1 MLVTTIKAVI
11 RTSALVIFSLTTS
24 SSFNAT
30 AASEISIAVLHE
42 REDESTVVL
51 WDPIA
56 EYLTRKIP
64 GRVFRIFS
72 LPRNQFLLALDQR
85 RIDFLITS
93 GAHYVELEATQ
104 GVSRIA
110 SMEYTLDGRRY
121 SKYGGV
127 IFTRQ
132 DRRDIQSLAD
142 VRGKTLAASQA
153 DSFGDYIAA
162 NAELHA
168 INLHPALDFGVQFIG
183 QPVANTAF
191 SVRDGKVDAGTMRA
205 ETFELL
211 ARDGIIRK
219 QDYRI
224 LNPQKSD
231 DYPTLHTTRLYPSW
245 PIAKAR
251 HTPIELAERVATTLM
266 SMPSD
271 DPAARSSGISGWT
284 IPLDY
289 RSTQQALRDLGLT
302 PYQLPRVNNN
312 TDTLTN
318 YLAWA
323 TALTVFIMILVGSSV
338 FLIVSNMRL
347 HKIEGKLRDHRA
359 KLSGLIQQTTLDL
372 VNARNLATSANT
384 AKTRFLANVTHD
396 LQPPLNSIIGLGE
409 ILKEKLTRCGLPT
422 ERTDVDQIIDA
433 SKQLLNLVSDILDIS
448 RIEEGK
454 VELHPITLNVVHVI
468 TDVLKSVQPIADKHR
483 NILKT
488 VIDDGVGTI
497 RNDVIHFKQLLF
509 NVLKYAC
516 ECTENGLVTLTVQR
530 LQSPLDDEIVLAVRN
545 SNTEIHP
552 FDHSQTLEHFHRF
565 FHSSESELTRRGLGL
580 SISRAY
586 CELMGGQIRLESTP
600 GIGTEVWIKVPAD
613 VDSTPRVVSD
623 KRYDKG
629 QTMVLTNL
637 TEISL

>member
-1 MLVTTIKAVI
+1 MLAAMIKFMFRSSV
-11 RTSALVIFSLTTS
+11 LVFISLTS
-24 SSFNAT
+24 SNLVAA

-42 REDESTVVL
+42 RDDAPTIVH
-51 WDPIA
+51 WNPIA
-56 EYLTRKIP
+56 DYLTKKIP
-64 GRVFRIFS
+64 ETLFRIVS
-72 LPRNQFLLALDQR
+72 LPRNQFLMALDQR

-93 GAHYVELEATQ
+93 GSLYVELEATQ

-110 SMEYTLDGRRY
+110 SMEYTFDGRRY
-121 SKYGGV
+121 SNYGGV
-127 IFTRQ
+127 IFTRH
-132 DRRDIQSLAD
+132 DNLDIQSLAD
-142 VRGKTLAASQA
+142 VRGKALAASQS

-162 NAELHA
+162 SAELYA
-168 INLHPALDFGVQFIG
+168 MNLHPIRDFAVQFTG
-183 QPVANTAF
+183 HPVAKTAF
-191 SVRDGKVDAGTMRA
+191 AVRDRKVDVGTIRA

-231 DYPTLHTTRLYPSW
+231 DYPTLHSTRLYPSW

-251 HTPIELAERVATTLM
+251 HTPLELAERVATTLL

-271 DPAARSSGISGWT
+271 DQTAQLSGISGWT

-289 RSTQQALRDLGLT
+289 LPIQKTLRDLRLA
-302 PYQLPRVNNN
+302 PYESSRVNNKAV
-312 TDTLTN
+312 DLVN
-318 YLAWA
+318 YLTWA
-323 TALTVFIMILVGSSV
+323 IAITILVTILVGSSV
-338 FLIVSNMRL
+338 FLILSNTRL
-347 HKIEGKLRDHRA
+347 QKAEGKLRDHRA
-359 KLSGLIQQTTLDL
+359 KLSDLIQKTSMDL

-409 ILKEKLTRCGLPT
+409 LLKEKLSRCGLPT
-422 ERTDVDQIIDA
+422 ERADVDQIIEA

-454 VELHPITLNVVHVI
+454 VELHPITLHVVHVV
-468 TDVLKSVQPIADKHR
+468 TDVLKSVQPIADKHH

-530 LQSPLDDEIVLAVRN
+530 IQSPLDDEIVLAVRD

-552 FDHSQTLEHFHRF
+552 FDHSQTLEHFHHF

-600 GIGTEVWIKVPAD
+600 GIGTEVWIKIPAD
-613 VDSTPRVVSD
+613 VNSTSQVTSD
-623 KRYDKG
+623 KRTDKN
-629 QTMVLTNL
+629 QILVQSNMTN
-637 TEISL
+637 IPV